1 MHHQLHNQHHEPG
14 QTTTGRGRTRRDI
27 LKAALALAATPT
39 LLAACASAPNRHS
52 NTATPNGTTT
62 QDLINRWNPRR
73 SALEPA
79 DPRTTD
85 RNASNRAT
93 RRQRPS
99 ITNTDGIIPRHA
111 WASEPPAPRH
121 MDPMTPVR
129 RITFHHSAIRFDDTS
144 TNAVASHIDAIR
156 RAHRNR
162 PTPFGDIGYHY
173 LIDPA
178 GRVWQGR
185 SLDYQGAHV
194 GGQNP
199 ANLGICVLG
208 NFETQQP
215 NADQDLAIGRFLAQQ
230 MAQYRVP
237 HTRVHTHREL
247 APTACPG
254 RFLQPRLADIRA
266 RAARLRIS

>member
-1 MHHQLHNQHHEPG
+1 MPHQHHNHG
-14 QTTTGRGRTRRDI
+14 QRPTDHNRTRRDI

-39 LLAACASAPNRHS
+39 LLAACASASTNRTPHA
-52 NTATPNGTTT
+52 NTANRTNTTT
-62 QDLINRWNPRR
+62 QDLINRWNPDPNHPNTNPSTAPQPRPYGRR
-73 SALEPA
+73 S
-79 DPRTTD
+79 
-85 RNASNRAT
+85 
-93 RRQRPS
+93 RRERPT
-99 ITNTDGIIPRHA
+99 ITNPEGIIPRNA

-121 MDPMTPVR
+121 MDPMAPVR
-129 RITFHHSAIRFDDTS
+129 RLTFHHSAIRFDNTS
-144 TNAVASHIDAIR
+144 TNAIAAHIDAIR

-173 LIDPA
+173 IIDPA

-185 SLDYQGAHV
+185 SLTYQGAHV
-194 GGQNP
+194 GGQNL

-215 NADQDLAIGRFLAQQ
+215 NADQELAIGRFLTQQ

-237 HTRVHTHREL
+237 HTRVYTHREL

-266 RAARLRIS
+266 KAARLRIS